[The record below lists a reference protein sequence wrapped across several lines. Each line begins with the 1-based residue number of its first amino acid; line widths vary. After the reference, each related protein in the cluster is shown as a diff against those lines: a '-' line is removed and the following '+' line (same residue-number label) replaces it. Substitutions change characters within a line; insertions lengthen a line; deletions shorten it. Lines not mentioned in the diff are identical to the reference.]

1 MLLTRVNYIPLLT
14 YLVISVFTIILILA
28 GLDEDRSQL
37 ELSAEVVDRAMELL
51 GNGSDCSHVMR
62 KINES
67 MSSYADA
74 CNRRKTLTPNDMTII
89 KKRFDRGKECVA
101 KASAFYRRMV

>member
-1 MLLTRVNYIPLLT
+1 MTLTHVT
-14 YLVISVFTIILILA
+14 YTIQLHCYLHHTDISFSCCA

-37 ELSAEVVDRAMELL
+37 ELSPEVVDRAMELL

-67 MSSYADA
+67 MTSYADA
-74 CNRRKTLTPNDMTII
+74 CNRRKTLTPNDMVII
-89 KKRFDRGKECVA
+89 KKRFDRGKES
-101 KASAFYRRMV
+101 KARASKRQ